1 MENIIHRVF
10 YENKPNEKWLIY
22 ITEFSISAG
31 KAYLSPIIDYFDG
44 LVVSADFVLR
54 ATPAREFSDILSR

>member
-1 MENIIHRVF
+1 MAYIYI
-10 YENKPNEKWLIY
+10 IY